1 MKKKQKEQRYPN
13 YGEYINN
20 TMDAVF
26 AFVAKNNGGKV
37 AEKDYLMLDKLADML
52 WLYSSV
58 KDYIDANGITQV
70 NSKGVV
76 VKSEFIKS
84 ATELLVQI
92 MKICANFGLSLK
104 DERKI
109 REIDSDSDTF
119 SEMMEELNGKE
130 EEG

>member
-52 WLYSSV
+52 YLYSSV

-119 SEMMEELNGKE
+119 GEMMEELNGKE

>member
-1 MKKKQKEQRYPN
+1 MKKKKEQRYPN